1 MKETWKDKLCNK
13 YGIKVI
19 WIDTAIEL
27 LVCSV
32 VIAVVVLLVD
42 YVVPAI

>member
-13 YGIKVI
+13 YGIKVT

-32 VIAVVVLLVD
+32 VVAVVVLYIEYGV
-42 YVVPAI
+42 AGI